1 MTPILSVDL
10 LDKFQEI
17 VYDRSDLHFTS
28 SKRVFFEGRI
38 REKLLLYGFPD
49 FESYYESIKS
59 DSNKLDILV
68 QDLTTNQTF
77 FFRNQSQFKALRDK
91 VFPELIESKN
101 REAVRAWSSPAQGQ
115 CKRTSIN
122 IWSAGCSTG
131 EEAYSV
137 AFTLLDV
144 LKYPRAWDV
153 RIIGTD
159 IKRSA
164 LAAASAGIYERKSL
178 KEAAPGM
185 LEKYMEK
192 VDGGWAVKE
201 LPRSL
206 VRFGEANLKALSM
219 DSEPLPHTD
228 GAGGKGYFDIIFCR
242 NVMIY
247 FDHKGQQRL
256 VDNLYERLAPGGY
269 LFTGDSEPLHLFR
282 HCFVKMEGA
291 EALYYRKPDKGSF

>member
-1 MTPILSVDL
+1 MSPVLSTEL
-10 LDKFQEI
+10 LGKFQEI
-17 VYDRSDLHFTS
+17 VYDRSDLHFAP
-28 SKRVFFEGRI
+28 SKRVFFERQL
-38 REKLLLYGFPD
+38 REKLLTDGFAD
-49 FESYYESIKS
+49 FESYYASLKC
-59 DSNKLDILV
+59 DLKRLDMLV

-77 FFRNQSQFKALRDK
+77 FFRNQAQFEALRGK
-91 VFPELIESKN
+91 VFPELIESRN
-101 REAVRAWSSPAQGQ
+101 REAMRSWSSPTQSQ
-115 CKRTSIN
+115 RRTMGLR

-131 EEAYSV
+131 EEAYSI

-164 LAAASAGIYERKSL
+164 LEVAHAGIYEGPSL
-178 KEAAPGM
+178 KETALHLM
-185 LEKYMEK
+185 EKYMEK

-206 VRFGEANLKALSM
+206 VRFGEANLKGLS
-219 DSEPLPHTD
+219 SESGPLPHTD
-228 GAGGKGYFDIIFCR
+228 GAVGKGYFDVIFCR

-247 FDHKGQQRL
+247 FDRKGQQRL

-282 HCFVKMEGA
+282 HSFVKAEGA
-291 EALYYRKPDKGSF
+291 DALYYRKPEQADL

>member
-1 MTPILSVDL
+1 MSPVLSTEL
-10 LDKFQEI
+10 LGKFQEI
-17 VYDRSDLHFTS
+17 VYDRSDLHFAP
-28 SKRVFFEGRI
+28 SKRVFFERQL
-38 REKLLLYGFPD
+38 REKLLTDGFAD
-49 FESYYESIKS
+49 FESYYSCLKC
-59 DSNKLDILV
+59 DLKRLDMLV

-77 FFRNQSQFKALRDK
+77 FFRNAAQFKALRDN

-101 REAVRAWSSPAQGQ
+101 REAMRSWSLPTQNQSR
-115 CKRTSIN
+115 KMSLK

-131 EEAYSV
+131 EEAYSI

-144 LKYPRAWDV
+144 LKYPRAWNA

-164 LAAASAGIYERKSL
+164 LAVAHTGIYEGQSL
-178 KEAAPGM
+178 NEAAPE
-185 LEKYMEK
+185 LVEKYMEK

-201 LPRSL
+201 LPRNI
-206 VRFGEANLKALSM
+206 VRFGEANLKALSLE
-219 DSEPLPHTD
+219 SEPLPHTD
-228 GAGGKGYFDIIFCR
+228 GACGKGYFDIVFCR

-247 FDHKGQQRL
+247 FDRKGQQRL

-282 HCFVKMEGA
+282 HSFVKAEGVD
-291 EALYYRKPDKGSF
+291 ALYYRKPD